1 MSVTYKKL
9 RVMLVEK
16 NMKKKD
22 LQEQAGLTH
31 HEMLKIRKDMDI
43 TTETI
48 GKICKAMKC
57 EPTDIMDFYEEKD
70 KNWFNCPA
78 FRTANYSIIMWRIYK
93 WRI

>member
-9 RVMLVEK
+9 RLMLVDK

-31 HEMLKIRKDMDI
+31 HEMLKLRNDMNI

-48 GKICKAMKC
+48 GKICKALDC
-57 EPTDIMDFYEEKD
+57 QADDIIEFYEE
-70 KNWFNCPA
+70 
-78 FRTANYSIIMWRIYK
+78 
-93 WRI
+93 

>member
-9 RVMLVEK
+9 RLMLVEK

-31 HEMLKIRKDMDI
+31 HEMLKLRNDMNI

-48 GKICKAMKC
+48 GKICKALDC
-57 EPTDIMDFYEEKD
+57 QVIDIMEFIEE
-70 KNWFNCPA
+70 
-78 FRTANYSIIMWRIYK
+78 
-93 WRI
+93 

>member
-9 RVMLVEK
+9 RLMLVEK

-31 HEMLKIRKDMDI
+31 HEMLKLRNDMNI

-48 GKICKAMKC
+48 GKICKAMNC
-57 EPTDIMDFYEEKD
+57 DPTDIMEFFDED
-70 KNWFNCPA
+70 D
-78 FRTANYSIIMWRIYK
+78 TATK
-93 WRI
+93 

>member
-9 RVMLVEK
+9 RLMLVEK

-31 HEMLKIRKDMDI
+31 HEMLKLRNDMNI

-48 GKICKAMKC
+48 GKICKALGC
-57 EPTDIMDFYEEKD
+57 QADDIMEFVEK
-70 KNWFNCPA
+70 
-78 FRTANYSIIMWRIYK
+78 
-93 WRI
+93 

>member
-9 RVMLVEK
+9 RLMLVEK

-31 HEMLKIRKDMDI
+31 HEMLKLRNDMNI

-48 GKICKAMKC
+48 GKICKALDC
-57 EPTDIMDFYEEKD
+57 QADDIMEFYEE
-70 KNWFNCPA
+70 
-78 FRTANYSIIMWRIYK
+78 
-93 WRI
+93 

>member
-9 RVMLVEK
+9 RLMLVEK

-31 HEMLKIRKDMDI
+31 HEMLKLRNDMNI

-48 GKICKAMKC
+48 GKICKALDC
-57 EPTDIMDFYEEKD
+57 NLDDIMELVEE
-70 KNWFNCPA
+70 
-78 FRTANYSIIMWRIYK
+78 
-93 WRI
+93 

>member
-9 RVMLVEK
+9 RHLLIEK

-22 LQEQAGLTH
+22 LMEQAGLTQ
-31 HEMLKIRKDMDI
+31 HEMLKLRNDMNI

-57 EPTDIMDFYEEKD
+57 EPLDIMEFFDEDDIVTK
-70 KNWFNCPA
+70 
-78 FRTANYSIIMWRIYK
+78 
-93 WRI
+93 

>member
-9 RVMLVEK
+9 RLMLVEK

-31 HEMLKIRKDMDI
+31 HEMLKLRNDMSI

-48 GKICKAMKC
+48 GKICKALDC
-57 EPTDIMDFYEEKD
+57 QVDDIMEFVEE
-70 KNWFNCPA
+70 
-78 FRTANYSIIMWRIYK
+78 
-93 WRI
+93 

>member
-9 RVMLVEK
+9 RLMLVEK

-31 HEMLKIRKDMDI
+31 HEMLKLRNDMNI

-48 GKICKAMKC
+48 GKICMALDC
-57 EPTDIMDFYEEKD
+57 QADDIMEFIEE
-70 KNWFNCPA
+70 
-78 FRTANYSIIMWRIYK
+78 
-93 WRI
+93 

>member
-70 KNWFNCPA
+70 KIWLTVRLFVQQ
-78 FRTANYSIIMWRIYK
+78 IIV
-93 WRI
+93 

>member
-9 RVMLVEK
+9 RLMLVEK

-31 HEMLKIRKDMDI
+31 HEMLKLRNDMNI

-48 GKICKAMKC
+48 GKICKALDC
-57 EPTDIMDFYEEKD
+57 QADDIMEFVDVD
-70 KNWFNCPA
+70 
-78 FRTANYSIIMWRIYK
+78 
-93 WRI
+93 

>member
-9 RVMLVEK
+9 RLMLVDK

-31 HEMLKIRKDMDI
+31 HEMLKLRNDMNI

-48 GKICKAMKC
+48 GKICKALDC
-57 EPTDIMDFYEEKD
+57 QVDDIMEFVD
-70 KNWFNCPA
+70 
-78 FRTANYSIIMWRIYK
+78 
-93 WRI
+93 